1 MSRQNS
7 CRMKEE
13 SRISVKT
20 NLLNESSMLGR
31 GFVMAPAIAGT
42 NRLFGD
48 DRERNWRQIHL
59 EDLTASYK

>member
-1 MSRQNS
+1 
-7 CRMKEE
+7 MKEE

-48 DRERNWRQIHL
+48 DRERNRRQIHL
-59 EDLTASYK
+59 EDLTAS